1 MTKIENLR
9 RLLEAAEGDEEDIV
23 SDEPFSGLDLHAA
36 RCFGYQVPE
45 ENCWK
50 YIADQ
55 ADDIGWS
62 QVDVK
67 ALEKSL
73 TKDVEQS
80 YLSMAEF
87 KLIDVDDDMPYTL
100 SFDNNT
106 SMWHLQISNSPDAEI
121 DDQQRADFFKSSM
134 FKKIAKKTYD
144 KLISAKKTYDNVV
157 AGHLQ
162 NAELL
167 LVDVVK
173 LDAIMKF
180 IGTDYFM
187 QNLLNGKYLGY

>member
-1 MTKIENLR
+1 
-9 RLLEAAEGDEEDIV
+9 
-23 SDEPFSGLDLHAA
+23 
-36 RCFGYQVPE
+36 
-45 ENCWK
+45 
-50 YIADQ
+50 
-55 ADDIGWS
+55 
-62 QVDVK
+62 
-67 ALEKSL
+67 
-73 TKDVEQS
+73 
-80 YLSMAEF
+80 
-87 KLIDVDDDMPYTL
+87 
-100 SFDNNT
+100 
-106 SMWHLQISNSPDAEI
+106 
-121 DDQQRADFFKSSM
+121 M